1 MSGLHCVR
9 RCCCCTKS
17 EPVPFE
23 SKGGL
28 KWFPGSI
35 RSPCFSLC
43 AQTLFPC
50 DLEGFLDLFQTL
62 HHSQYIGIGIY
73 IYIYYCYF
81 FISAFTINIE
91 VKIILIVII
100 ILKRIL
106 IIKINNNNN

>member
-73 IYIYYCYF
+73 ILLLF

-100 ILKRIL
+100 ILKIIL
-106 IIKINNNNN
+106 IIKININNN